1 MFHLYQNWQFMYIN
15 AYIEIEM
22 MSSGVYCF
30 YTILKRTRKTVSILK
45 GVRFASKMLHV
56 KMKSAKLY
64 KEVKKNLV
72 KKKSFPTYRLPTQIS
87 LGM

>member
-1 MFHLYQNWQFMYIN
+1 
-15 AYIEIEM
+15 M

-30 YTILKRTRKTVSILK
+30 YTVLKHTRKTVSKLK

-64 KEVKKNLV
+64 KEVKKKLC
-72 KKKSFPTYRLPTQIS
+72 KKKSLN
-87 LGM
+87 